1 MVFWIR
7 ASILTS
13 TEEVASSRIRILD
26 LRSSAR
32 ARLSSCLCPTLK
44 LSPPSKTL
52 TRKEKKIT
60 LQFALHYNQ
69 LNIASAKL

>member
-13 TEEVASSRIRILD
+13 TEEVASSRTRILD

-52 TRKEKKIT
+52 THKK
-60 LQFALHYNQ
+60 
-69 LNIASAKL
+69 K